1 MDRDLFHVTF
11 VAGFLLFM
19 GIRVYYHKR
28 AAREGGR
35 MNGRDSRLSIILRLV
50 LAIPLVGTL
59 VAYMIRPDI
68 LAWAE
73 IPAPAWVRWLG
84 AGLTVI
90 TIPLSIWV
98 HEALGANFNT
108 ILGVRDR
115 HTLVTHGPYRWVR
128 HPMYD
133 VLFLYMLSIL
143 LLTGNLLLGGLFMGG
158 FLITIATRVAK
169 EEAILEEAYG
179 DAYRAYRLRTGRFVP
194 RLWAGE

>member
-1 MDRDLFHVTF
+1 MSIDPFHTIF
-11 VAGFLLFM
+11 ITGFLLFM
-19 GIRVYYHKR
+19 VIRVYYHWR

-59 VAYMIRPDI
+59 VAYMIRPEI

-73 IPAPAWVRWLG
+73 VTAPTWVRWLG
-84 AGLTVI
+84 AALTLI
-90 TIPLSIWV
+90 TISLLIWV
-98 HEALGANFNT
+98 QQALGANFNT
-108 ILGVRDR
+108 ILGIRDH

-143 LLTGNLLLGGLFMGG
+143 LLTGNLLVGGLFMGG
-158 FLITIATRVAK
+158 FLITIATRVAM
-169 EEAILEEAYG
+169 EETILEEAYG
-179 DAYRAYRLRTGRFVP
+179 DAYRAYRARTGRFLP
-194 RLWAGE
+194 RLGAGV